1 MGTILSTGGMD
12 LESKGT
18 PKEGRWCPPAEGTAD
33 PINQLIVS

>member
-12 LESKGT
+12 FKGT
-18 PKEGRWCPPAEGTAD
+18 SKDGRWCPPAEGTAD